1 MNIKLTRRDL
11 IKKTNLLKPLDK
23 NVPIAIYGSGI
34 FAQDLKDAL
43 DESGYD
49 FRFFVNK
56 DNFLKKLKISNSL
69 KISEKIFLNYKEKIQ
84 LVIGVHNREVPIS
97 KLIKKFKKNI
107 HIDIFYPQDI
117 FHLVEE
123 KMGWRYWLSSKDYL
137 LKRENFIKFSK
148 ALSLLSDNLSRER
161 LCSIYKYRLGLMNI
175 YSNFMDKEKQYFNK
189 ISIPKRKNIIYCDI
203 GAFDGDTISSALKNL
218 FLREI
223 YAFEPVSESFKS
235 LIKKFKT
242 ENIRY
247 NFLPL
252 GVSNQYK
259 KTSFSNSDLSSESA
273 RIEETGN
280 DFINTISLDESFNID
295 FNFIKID
302 VEGFEKDVLLGAKK
316 TIMRAKPVIAMS
328 LYHNPYDLWELP
340 ILIKKI
346 LPEYKLYV
354 RQHYFNT
361 FDCVLYCIPR

>member
-1 MNIKLTRRDL
+1 MYLNKKSLIASVQKKKKLN
-11 IKKTNLLKPLDK
+11 KNL
-23 NVPIAIYGSGI
+23 PIAIFGTGK
-34 FAQDLKDAL
+34 FAFDLKDAL
-43 DESGYD
+43 VSIGYD

-56 DNFLKKLKISNSL
+56 RKYLKSLDIDDNFKVTDHLFSK
-69 KISEKIFLNYKEKIQ
+69 YKDKIQ
-84 LVIGVHNREVPIS
+84 LIVGVNNREVSIN
-97 KLIKKFKKNI
+97 KLISIFCDNSS
-107 HIDIFYPQDI
+107 IDIFLPQDV
-117 FHLVEE
+117 FHIVED
-123 KMGWRYWLSSKDYL
+123 KLGWRYWLSSINYL
-137 LKRENFIKFSK
+137 LASDNFNKFRK
-148 ALSLLSDNLSRER
+148 AMSLLSDSLSKER
-161 LCSIYKYRLGLMNI
+161 LFSIYKYRLGLMTE
-175 YSNFMDKEKQYFNK
+175 YSNFVDEENQYFNS
-189 ISIPKRKNIIYCDI
+189 ISIPKNNKRIIYCDI
-203 GAFDGDTISSALKNL
+203 GAFDGDTIKAALRDL
-218 FLREI
+218 SLSEI

-235 LIKKFKT
+235 LLKKFNS

-273 RIEETGN
+273 RIEENGN
-280 DFINTISLDESFNID
+280 DFINTISLDESFNIN

-316 TIMRAKPVIAMS
+316 TIQRAKPVIAMS

-354 RQHYFNT
+354 RQHSFNT
-361 FDCVLYCIPR
+361 FECVLYCIPR